1 MTDEQA
7 DAGSSTSRERLAE
20 RRGVDREVYPPSEDS
35 ALLARAAAEA
45 VDPRFRVLEV
55 GTGSGWVAE
64 TVAEETGADVVASDL
79 NPVACERARDRGLA
93 AVRADLLDPFRG
105 GAFDAVLFN
114 PPYLPTPEDVEWDD
128 WMERALSGGTSGR
141 DVIDPFLA
149 DVGRVLAP
157 DGVVLLVVSSLT
169 DLDAVRDRAAAAG
182 LVAEEFLDESYPA
195 ERLVVLQMARE
206 R

>member
-20 RRGVDREVYPPSEDS
+20 RRGVDRAVYPPSEDS
-35 ALLARAAAEA
+35 ALRARAAAAA

-64 TVAEETGADVVASDL
+64 TVAEETGADVVASDV
-79 NPVACERARDRGLA
+79 NPAACARARDRGLA

-114 PPYLPTPEDVEWDD
+114 PPYLPTPEDVEWND
-128 WMERALSGGTSGR
+128 WMERALSG
-141 DVIDPFLA
+141 
-149 DVGRVLAP
+149 

-169 DLDAVRDRAAAAG
+169 ELDAVRARAAAAG